1 MAADRIRCVAICAF
15 RRSDRILVVEDYDSV
30 KQQTFYR
37 PLGGGIDFGEASA
50 AAVVREIREEI
61 GAEVVD
67 LEYIGTVENIFTFNA
82 VARHELIQI
91 YDGRLVDEALYL
103 AQSIPGIESNGEPI
117 RVIWKSLDSFSTKT
131 PLYPDGLLELLRKR
145 EQ

>member
-1 MAADRIRCVAICAF
+1 LTAERIRCVAICAF
-15 RRSDRILVVEDYDSV
+15 RRGDRILVVEDYDSV

-61 GAEVVD
+61 GAEVAD
-67 LEYIGTVENIFTFNA
+67 LEYIGTVENIFTFNG

-91 YDGRLVDEALYL
+91 FDGRLVDEALYL
-103 AQSIPGIESNGEPI
+103 VQSIPGVESNGEPI
-117 RVIWKSLDSFSTKT
+117 RVVWKSLDSFSAKT
-131 PLYPDGLLELLRKR
+131 PLYPDGLLEQLRER
-145 EQ
+145 